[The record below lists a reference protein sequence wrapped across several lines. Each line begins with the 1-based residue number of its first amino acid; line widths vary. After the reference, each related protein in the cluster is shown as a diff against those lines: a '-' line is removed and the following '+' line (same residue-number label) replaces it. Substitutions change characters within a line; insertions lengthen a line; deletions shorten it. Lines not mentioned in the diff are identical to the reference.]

1 MAEGDV
7 HASGHAPAHILLAI
21 GQLSFRHCLT
31 LKRKT
36 AMTTSPMIKLLG
48 ALLGVTF
55 FGAIGMA
62 MANATPAETH
72 TAKAEIAKTEK
83 VAGLVSVCQ
92 VRRCV

>member
-1 MAEGDV
+1 MTEADV
-7 HASGHAPAHILLAI
+7 QASSDAPAHILLAI
-21 GQLSFRHCLT
+21 GQLSSPHCLT

-55 FGAIGMA
+55 FAAIGMA

-72 TAKAEIAKTEK
+72 TAKAEIIKAEK
-83 VAGLVSVCQ
+83 VATLVGVCQ